1 MVLKL
6 SKGIKEVQ
14 VSEFYQYQ
22 KNRTKNRRNRR
33 RFDTIKN
40 ENAKQNL
47 RKPYKR
53 SNKVEWSDEE
63 DE

>member
-1 MVLKL
+1 M

-14 VSEFYQYQ
+14 VAEYYEYRKS
-22 KNRTKNRRNRR
+22 RARNRRNRR
-33 RFDTIKN
+33 KLDTIKN
-40 ENAKQNL
+40 ENGKQNL

-63 DE
+63 DEQG